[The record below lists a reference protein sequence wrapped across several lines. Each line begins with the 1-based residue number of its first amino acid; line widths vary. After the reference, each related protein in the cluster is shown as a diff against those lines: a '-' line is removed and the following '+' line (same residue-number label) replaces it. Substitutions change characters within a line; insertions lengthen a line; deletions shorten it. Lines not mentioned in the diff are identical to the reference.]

1 MNTSPIQD
9 VSDTA
14 FWVAAYRAI
23 ETERPDALFRDPL
36 AAKLAGS
43 RGRKIVAELP
53 RWATFAGWMVAIR
66 TRIIDAF
73 IEAAVADGVNT
84 VLNLGAGLDTR
95 PYRMQLPQSLHWIEV
110 DYPKIIELKE
120 SRLSDETPRCRLERV
135 KLDLADRSARQQLLS
150 HIAGKSR
157 KVLVL
162 TEGVIL
168 YLTTEE
174 AASLADDLKAMPA
187 FRYWIIDYLSP
198 QARQWR
204 QRNEKKM
211 KLQNATFHFQPEDWF
226 GFFREHG
233 WQATDIRYIPEEAE
247 ILNRPLPLPFL
258 FGLWVKLT
266 GLFNAGRRRHTFR
279 KSTAYALLEPVEAST
294 HGQVPLAERR

>member
-14 FWVAAYRAI
+14 FWVAAYRAK
-23 ETERPDALFRDPL
+23 ETKRPDALFRDPL

-43 RGRKIVAELP
+43 HGERIVAGLP
-53 RWATFAGWMVAIR
+53 RWAVFGEWMVVIR

-73 IEAAVADGVNT
+73 IEAAIADGVDT

-95 PYRMQLPQSLHWIEV
+95 PYRMQLPTSLRWIEV

-120 SRLSDETPRCRLERV
+120 SRLSGETPRCRLERV
-135 KLDLADRSARQQLLS
+135 KLDLADRPARQQLLS
-150 HIAGKSR
+150 NVAGKSG

-168 YLTTEE
+168 YLPTDE
-174 AASLADDLKAMPA
+174 AGSLADDLKAVPA

-204 QRNEKKM
+204 RRNEKKM
-211 KLQNATFHFQPEDWF
+211 KLQNAPFHFQPEDWF

-233 WQATDIRYIPEEAE
+233 WRAKEIRYIPEEAE
-247 ILNRPLPLPFL
+247 KLNRPLPLPFL

-266 GLFNAGRRRHTFR
+266 SLINRGQRPHAFR
-279 KSTAYALLEPVEAST
+279 KSTAYALLEPVEAFARS
-294 HGQVPLAERR
+294 QVPLAER